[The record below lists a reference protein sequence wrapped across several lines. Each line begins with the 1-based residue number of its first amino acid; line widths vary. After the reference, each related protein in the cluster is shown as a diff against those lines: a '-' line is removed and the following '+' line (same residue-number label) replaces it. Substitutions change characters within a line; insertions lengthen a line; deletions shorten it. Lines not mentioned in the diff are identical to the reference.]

1 MSTFKTNDVVTFGRP
16 NGEQTLGR
24 VLKVNRSSILIEQ
37 MEERGQQRVR
47 QAGAKW
53 RVHPSLV
60 RLAPAG
66 AAATPPAPAKPVVV
80 SMSEAE
86 ILLRLRKIEFGLEPE
101 ILYCDGE
108 RSPSEARRIAARLRS
123 ERANLVKML
132 GREPTPS
139 EIWG

>member
-1 MSTFKTNDVVTFGRP
+1 MSTFKINDVVTFGRP
-16 NGEQTLGR
+16 NGEQTEGKVVR
-24 VLKVNRSSILIEQ
+24 VNAASITIEQ
-37 MEERGQQRVR
+37 MEERGVSRVR

-60 RLAPAG
+60 RLASAG
-66 AAATPPAPAKPVVV
+66 AAATPPAKPVVV

-101 ILYCDGE
+101 VLYCDGE

-123 ERANLVKML
+123 ERADLVKML

>member
-1 MSTFKTNDVVTFGRP
+1 MFKINDVVTFGRP
-16 NGEQTLGR
+16 NGEQTLGK
-24 VLKVNRSSILIEQ
+24 VVKVNRSSILIEQ

-66 AAATPPAPAKPVVV
+66 ATAPAPAKPVAV

-86 ILLRLRKIEFGLEPE
+86 IIVRLRKIEFGLEPE
-101 ILYCDGE
+101 VLYCDGE

-123 ERANLVKML
+123 ERADLVKML
-132 GREPTPS
+132 GREPTSS

>member
-1 MSTFKTNDVVTFGRP
+1 MFKINDVVTFGRP
-16 NGEQTLGR
+16 NGEQTLGK
-24 VLKVNRSSILIEQ
+24 VVKVNRSSILIEQ

-60 RLAPAG
+60 RLAHAG
-66 AAATPPAPAKPVVV
+66 ATVPAPAKPVAV

-86 ILLRLRKIEFGLEPE
+86 IIVRLRKIDFGLEPE
-101 ILYCDGE
+101 VLYCDGE

-123 ERANLVKML
+123 ERADLVKML
-132 GREPTPS
+132 GREPTS
-139 EIWG
+139 NEIWG

>member
-37 MEERGQQRVR
+37 MEERGVSRVR

-60 RLAPAG
+60 RLANV
-66 AAATPPAPAKPVVV
+66 AAVPAPAKPVVV

-86 ILLRLRKIEFGLEPE
+86 ILLRLRKIDFGLEPE
-101 ILYCDGE
+101 VLYCDGE

-123 ERANLVKML
+123 ERADLVKML

>member
-1 MSTFKTNDVVTFGRP
+1 MFKINDVVTFGRP
-16 NGEQTLGR
+16 NGEQTLGK
-24 VLKVNRSSILIEQ
+24 VVKVNRSSILIEQ

-60 RLAPAG
+60 RLANVAV
-66 AAATPPAPAKPVVV
+66 APAPAKPVTV

-101 ILYCDGE
+101 VLYCDGE

-123 ERANLVKML
+123 ERADLVKML
-132 GREPTPS
+132 GREPTS
-139 EIWG
+139 NEIWG

>member
-1 MSTFKTNDVVTFGRP
+1 MFKINDVVTFGRP
-16 NGEQTLGR
+16 NGEQTLGK
-24 VLKVNRSSILIEQ
+24 VVKVNRSSILIEQ
-37 MEERGQQRVR
+37 MEERGVSRVR

-60 RLAPAG
+60 RLANVAS
-66 AAATPPAPAKPVVV
+66 APAKPVVV

-101 ILYCDGE
+101 VLYCDGE

-123 ERANLVKML
+123 ERADLVKML
-132 GREPTPS
+132 GREPTS
-139 EIWG
+139 NEIWG

>member
-1 MSTFKTNDVVTFGRP
+1 MFKINDVVTFGRP
-16 NGEQTLGR
+16 NGEQTLGK
-24 VLKVNRSSILIEQ
+24 VVKVNRSSILIEQ

-60 RLAPAG
+60 RLAHAG
-66 AAATPPAPAKPVVV
+66 ATVPAPAKPVAV

-86 ILLRLRKIEFGLEPE
+86 IIVRLRKIEFGLEPE
-101 ILYCDGE
+101 VLYCDGE

-123 ERANLVKML
+123 ERADLVKML
-132 GREPTPS
+132 GREPTS
-139 EIWG
+139 NEIWG